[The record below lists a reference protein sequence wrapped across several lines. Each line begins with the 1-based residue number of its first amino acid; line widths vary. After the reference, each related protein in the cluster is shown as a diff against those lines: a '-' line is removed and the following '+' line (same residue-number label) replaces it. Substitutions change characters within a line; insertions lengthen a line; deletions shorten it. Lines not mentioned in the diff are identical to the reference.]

1 MCVDWP
7 LMCHASATWEAPGPG
22 RDSDRDSDSEP
33 ESELYRHFKFKV
45 GVTVTVIMIMM
56 SVHRDSH
63 WPPHARR
70 PNGGKFSLRHRSR
83 MIIKGCAAIIMM
95 GMMMMWRCLAQ
106 GLNQAVP
113 PSRASRQR
121 KRRQPMC

>member
-1 MCVDWP
+1 METLKFIGGSSAIVDVDFIFGAMRVQP
-7 LMCHASATWEAPGPG
+7 
-22 RDSDRDSDSEP
+22 
-33 ESELYRHFKFKV
+33 KFKV

-121 KRRQPMC
+121 KRQPMVLVRY

>member
-1 MCVDWP
+1 M
-7 LMCHASATWEAPGPG
+7 
-22 RDSDRDSDSEP
+22 
-33 ESELYRHFKFKV
+33 YRHFKFKV

-95 GMMMMWRCLAQ
+95 GMMMKGQFDCAMMTDLQMQEAE
-106 GLNQAVP
+106 
-113 PSRASRQR
+113 
-121 KRRQPMC
+121 